1 MAKVETSLWDAAEFI
16 ETPEDVALYLEAAF
30 DEAADANDPGLIA
43 HALGVVA
50 RSKGMAKIAEATGRS
65 REQLYRSLSAEGNPT
80 LATIMEVLR
89 SLGVRLKVAPLEPA
103 K

>member
-1 MAKVETSLWDAAEFI
+1 MAKVNVSPFDAADYI
-16 ETPEDVALYLEAAF
+16 ETPEDVALFLEAAF
-30 DEAADANDPGLIA
+30 DEAAEDNDPGYIA

-50 RSKGMAKIAEATGRS
+50 RSKGMSKIAEQTGRS

-89 SLGVRLKVAPLEPA
+89 SLGVRLAVRPLEPA